1 MMRLLLVRVLATIV
15 VSLFPMLLPPLTARA
30 AVPVTYE
37 VVSAAIGSA
46 NVKFFDGHVRQS
58 LQNVGLPWRAT
69 VMLDNPASVDTD
81 VAEIR
86 ADWRWAA
93 APNRWVIVR
102 IYFGDTVRC
111 SNTLDVGF
119 AACYGTTGFDNSERN

>member
-1 MMRLLLVRVLATIV
+1 MSRFPAVIAGVITAFFALLAA
-15 VSLFPMLLPPLTARA
+15 PAAHA

-46 NVKFFDGHVRQS
+46 NVEFFDGHARQA
-58 LQNVGLPWRAT
+58 LLKVPLPWRTT
-69 VMLDNPASVDTD
+69 VVLDNPASLGTD

-93 APNRWVIVR
+93 APNRWVTVRVYFGSIVR
-102 IYFGDTVRC
+102 CV
-111 SNTLDVGF
+111 NTLDVGN
-119 AACYGTTGFDNSERN
+119 ASCYGTTGFDNS

>member
-1 MMRLLLVRVLATIV
+1 MSSRCV
-15 VSLFPMLLPPLTARA
+15 VVVTASAIACGLPTAPTAHA

-46 NVKFFDGHVRQS
+46 NVEFFDGLARQAKT
-58 LQNVGLPWRAT
+58 NVPLPWRTT
-69 VMLDNPASVDTD
+69 VLLDNPASLGTD

-93 APNRWVIVR
+93 APNRWVTVR
-102 IYFGDTVRC
+102 VYFGDVVRC
-111 SNTLDVGF
+111 ANTLDVGD
-119 AACYGTTGFDNSERN
+119 ASCYGTTGFNNS